1 MGMSS
6 TIFLLTPDQYI
17 IVGIITVIL
26 VFAELGMETISPP
39 HNDGGRW
46 WAQIP
51 RWAARGAVLGCLFML
66 SLTTLAGSMG

>member
-1 MGMSS
+1 
-6 TIFLLTPDQYI
+6 
-17 IVGIITVIL
+17 